1 MCKIIHTRNYIAM
14 EKNRLVVDTEK
25 QVQISL
31 SAVCCCKGTGIH
43 DLIGWIRNWISHS
56 DSRNSYFECCISNLE
71 SRMNL
76 LSFVVADC
84 RFVQIIAIWKH
95 TGISIKYFQ
104 IRKKGSVD

>member
-43 DLIGWIRNWISHS
+43 DLIG
-56 DSRNSYFECCISNLE
+56 
-71 SRMNL
+71 
-76 LSFVVADC
+76 
-84 RFVQIIAIWKH
+84 
-95 TGISIKYFQ
+95 
-104 IRKKGSVD
+104 